1 MKLMSIAGARPNF
14 MKIASIADA
23 VREYNNAERN
33 SAGKIQ
39 HIIVHTGQHYDQKM
53 SQSFFDQLGI
63 PEPDINLGVG
73 SGSHARQTADIM
85 KSFEAVLL
93 KEMPD
98 VLLVVGDVNSTI
110 ACSLVAAKIEYSTG
124 HSLKR
129 PLIVHVEAGLRSF
142 DRDMPEE
149 INRILTDSLSDVLFI
164 TERSGMDNLA
174 KEGITSDKIIF
185 DTSPLG

>member
-98 VLLVVGDVNSTI
+98 EVKTMLAERVKEWNWESMARGIRKGIQKGMRKGALNLLTRLLETKFGTMAPGVM
-110 ACSLVAAKIEYSTG
+110 
-124 HSLKR
+124 
-129 PLIVHVEAGLRSF
+129 
-142 DRDMPEE
+142 DRLE
-149 INRILTDSLSDVLFI
+149 
-164 TERSGMDNLA
+164 LA
-174 KEGITSDKIIF
+174 DEQ
-185 DTSPLG
+185 